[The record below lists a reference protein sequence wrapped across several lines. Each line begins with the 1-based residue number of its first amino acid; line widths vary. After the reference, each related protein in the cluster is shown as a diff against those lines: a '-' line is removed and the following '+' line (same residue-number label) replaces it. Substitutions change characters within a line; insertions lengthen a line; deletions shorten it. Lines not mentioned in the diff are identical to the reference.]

1 MPVKGTPAG
10 GGYSTVEDLRSF
22 WQALMK
28 FQLLNPE
35 STELLLKGKVEI
47 RENIFYAYGFL
58 DKLIQ
63 GERVV
68 GHGGNAPGVCNLM
81 DTYLDHGYQIIVLS
95 NSDMDC
101 LLIRDFLKNNPL
113 H

>member
-1 MPVKGTPAG
+1 
-10 GGYSTVEDLRSF
+10 
-22 WQALMK
+22 
-28 FQLLNPE
+28 
-35 STELLLKGKVEI
+35 LLKGKVEI
-47 RENIFYAYGFL
+47 RENIQYAYGFL

-81 DTYLDHGYQIIVLS
+81 DTYLDPGYQIIVLS

-101 LLIRDFLKNNPL
+101 LLLRDFLKDHPL